1 MKDECFLSVYP
12 YHTSLLQGVQSQERH
27 LFLFNDLLLVAKA
40 RSGGHF
46 KLKEKVRMSELWLTG
61 VAMHDVIEVNKSLEI
76 SFVMGWP
83 TTNVV
88 VTFR

>member
-1 MKDECFLSVYP
+1 MELF
-12 YHTSLLQGVQSQERH
+12 QGVQSQERH

-40 RSGGHF
+40 RSGGNY
-46 KLKEKVRMSELWLTG
+46 KLKEKVRVSELWLTK
-61 VAMHDVIEVNKSLEI
+61 VAMHDVIEVNKSLET

-88 VTFR
+88 ATFG